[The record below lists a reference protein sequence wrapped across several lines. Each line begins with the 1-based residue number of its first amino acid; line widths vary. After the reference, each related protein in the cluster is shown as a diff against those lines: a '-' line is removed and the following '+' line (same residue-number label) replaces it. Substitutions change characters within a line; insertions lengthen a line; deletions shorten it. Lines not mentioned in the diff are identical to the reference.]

1 MFLCFFR
8 QKKKS
13 ILVRTIRKTLKDI
26 QKLTLILI
34 IYVISLQALSDK
46 FLRFPLNIRSLRPN
60 RTRNNTHLAK
70 SKRNY
75 FWFAPPP
82 THGPEQLDLSRGL
95 LGGDGNRSNW
105 TMHNHLISNQQEW
118 NNCLIKI
125 AHKIHE
131 PFYPGY
137 QMFLLLSLLSQS
149 LLVFFLYIS
158 RAQTMHLERQSL
170 KSVIL
175 FIHWAPFWGFAQ
187 IPARRSFESLS

>member
-1 MFLCFFR
+1 MSFLSKHSPTNSYVFPWTYVVFV
-8 QKKKS
+8 QTAQE
-13 ILVRTIRKTLKDI
+13 ITRTSQNQRE
-26 QKLTLILI
+26 I
-34 IYVISLQALSDK
+34 IFDLPHPQ
-46 FLRFPLNIRSLRPN
+46 PTGPN
-60 RTRNNTHLAK
+60 SWTCPGGC
-70 SKRNY
+70 S
-75 FWFAPPP
+75 
-82 THGPEQLDLSRGL
+82 
-95 LGGDGNRSNW
+95 GGDGNRSNW

-158 RAQTMHLERQSL
+158 RAQSMHLERQSL